1 MIFLL
6 FLIFTLIKSKHYNY
20 SSLFDKE
27 PKVNIDFLF
36 DPSYSENTLNF
47 HENENSFSKYFYTY
61 YETEL
66 PLINGAKMSCFIPNK
81 IELNDSIFFQ
91 KNIKNI
97 KNSNFDIEK
106 IPENYANIFLKNID
120 NYCFNVNIERWY
132 YKLCPS
138 KVAIQTLS
146 YKKLNEKTGKE
157 EIEVN
162 YLGFGRNYTNLSNEY
177 EIYMK
182 ENGISFNQIEYEI
195 HKNLFKN
202 KILANYEKI
211 IKIYDD
217 EKFEINNK
225 NNYFLYVK
233 YDLNEFKKINEK
245 IKINNEFNYDLNE
258 YLKNFPNEK
267 NIILERKI
275 IKIINKN
282 TFLIDDFL
290 PKINFIDFYLKNSN
304 FSSKFLTE
312 DFFIYE
318 NYLFCKLCNLIKCL
332 NENCFI
338 SNNENFNQ
346 RFKIIEII
354 DQFLVKIE
362 KKLNFENTF
371 YSLWI
376 SNEKN
381 IIFGKGKVEI
391 INNKELITKNSNLNE
406 LKIGDKILFINN
418 NFKTFNKHLILFKF
432 PLEKEKFTFCEIK
445 EILNENHIKFDENK
459 CEINETKINIE
470 KYNFFIIK
478 NINDNNN
485 KNNNK
490 NNNLNIIDF
499 YNSNKNFNINH
510 LSAITNYFPKNL
522 KIFYKLPKNEFNFNF
537 ILKIIYKSKISNI
550 HFYLSKN
557 LEKLSENDYEII
569 INSKNGILIKQIKNN
584 NDMSFYTNK
593 RMNFFNNHI
602 ECQILFINNTIYFN
616 SQDNLNDKNSSI
628 KLKYNLITENNL
640 KNDNQFYLILDLKQ
654 TQNIK
659 IKSIFIKN
667 YIEEKYLINIFFYE
681 KLFYLNEN
689 STFIDYFDS
698 GDYCAAIKRN
708 RRVKIEYKCD
718 TSGLNDLII
727 TKVEEDK
734 KNLCVYNYYAKTK
747 YLCNPEII
755 MKNIIKSTTNQVN
768 CIPKNN
774 KFNHNEQEFFSN

>member
-1 MIFLL
+1 MIKII
-6 FLIFTLIKSKHYNY
+6 LIFFNIICSKHYNY

-66 PLINGAKMSCFIPNK
+66 PLVNGAKMSCFIPNK
-81 IELNDSIFFQ
+81 IELNDSVFFQ
-91 KNIKNI
+91 KNTKNI
-97 KNSNFDIEK
+97 KNSNFNTEN
-106 IPENYANIFLKNID
+106 IPENYANIFLKNIN
-120 NYCFNVNIERWY
+120 NYCFNINIERWY

-138 KVAIQTLS
+138 KVAVQTLS

-162 YLGFGRNYTNLSNEY
+162 YLGFGRNFSNLSNEE
-177 EIYMK
+177 EIYFK
-182 ENGISFNQIEYEI
+182 ENGISYNHLEYEI
-195 HKNLFKN
+195 QKKNFIN

-211 IKIYDD
+211 VKIFGYENDFYN
-217 EKFEINNK
+217 KK
-225 NNYFLYVK
+225 NNHFFLNVK
-233 YDLNEFKKINEK
+233 YDLNEFKKLNQTF
-245 IKINNEFNYDLNE
+245 KINNEFNDNLNE
-258 YLKNFPNEK
+258 YLNKFPNEK

-290 PKINFIDFYLKNSN
+290 PKLNFIDFHLKTSN

-332 NENCFI
+332 NKNCFI
-338 SNNENFNQ
+338 SNNENFNE
-346 RFKIIEII
+346 RFKIVEII

-362 KKLNFENTF
+362 KKLNFNNTF
-371 YSLWI
+371 YSLWLD
-376 SNEKN
+376 EGKN
-381 IIFGKGKVEI
+381 IIFGKGKIENV
-391 INNKELITKNSNLNE
+391 NNKEFKTKNSNLNE
-406 LKIGDKILFINN
+406 FKIGDKILFINK
-418 NFKTFNKHLILFKF
+418 NFKSFSKFLIAFKF
-432 PLEKEKFTFCEIK
+432 PLDKEKFSFCEIK
-445 EILNENHIKFDENK
+445 EIVNENFIKFDENK
-459 CEINETKINIE
+459 CEINQTKINIE

-478 NINDNNN
+478 NVHENNINNN
-485 KNNNK
+485 K
-490 NNNLNIIDF
+490 LNIINF
-499 YNSNKNFNINH
+499 HNPNKNININH

-522 KIFYKLPKNEFNFNF
+522 KIVYKLPKNEFNFHF
-537 ILKIIYKSKISNI
+537 DLKIIYKSKISNI

-557 LEKLSENDYEII
+557 FEKLSQNDYEII
-569 INSKNGILIKQIKNN
+569 INSKNGILIKQIGNN

-593 RMNFFNNHI
+593 RMNFFNNRI

-616 SQDNLNDKNSSI
+616 SQDNFNDKNSSI
-628 KLKYNLITENNL
+628 KLKYNLLENNK
-640 KNDNQFYLILDLKQ
+640 KNSDNQFYLLIDLKQ
-654 TQNIK
+654 TQNMK

-667 YIEEKYLINIFFYE
+667 FIEEKFLINIFFYE

-689 STFIDYFDS
+689 STFVDYFDS

-718 TSGLNDLII
+718 TSGLNDLVI